1 MKHLLIALA
10 LISTNALAH
19 TITGQMVLK
28 GTAKTKVMIQGSEVK
43 CNIKIDEIKNNL
55 IEDSFGNPAYR
66 VWTKI
71 DLASSFSATTPI
83 KYKLDVRFTNI
94 HQTTQGRIVRD
105 DLYVG
110 EDVPRA
116 RMTVNEKGRI
126 KQVVFPIGAEIIT
139 CNF

>member
-1 MKHLLIALA
+1 MKYLLIALS
-10 LISTNALAH
+10 LVSTASMAH

-28 GTAKTKVMIQGSEVK
+28 GTAKTKVMIQGSEAR
-43 CNIKIDEIKNNL
+43 CNVKIDEIKNNL
-55 IEDSFGNPAYR
+55 VEDSFGNPAYY

-71 DLASSFSATTPI
+71 DLTSSLSATTPI

-94 HQTTQGRIVRD
+94 HKTTDGRIVRD

-126 KQVVFPIGAEIIT
+126 KQVVFPIGAETIT

>member
-10 LISTNALAH
+10 LVTTAAQAH

-28 GTAKTKVMIQGSEVK
+28 GTAKTKIMIQGSEAK
-43 CNIKIDEIKNNL
+43 CNVKIDEIKNNL
-55 IEDSFGNPAYR
+55 IEDSFGNPAYH

-71 DLASSFSATTPI
+71 ELASSLSATTPI
-83 KYKLDVRFTNI
+83 NYKLDVRFTNI
-94 HQTTQGRIVRD
+94 HKTADGKMVRD

-126 KQVVFPIGAEIIT
+126 KQVVFPVGADTIT